1 MSEYKILKPKN
12 EITISGLYSLHYFQ
26 FASGYVFNG
35 EKHDFWELAYI
46 DQGEAEIGAGQDVFQ
61 LYPGQ
66 LIFHKPNEF
75 HTIWANFAKG
85 TNIFVVSFRCASPAM
100 REFQGK
106 QYTLLSAQRLL
117 LSRIIAEGQ
126 RAFGPVLDISDQ
138 KQLFLIPTAPR
149 GGVQMIILYLTQLL
163 LDLLRTRQ
171 PSSAGP
177 IRPRVTEE
185 EDFSV
190 YFDRA
195 RDLMA
200 SRLDG
205 TLRFAQVCREAGL
218 SATVFKERFRR
229 YAGITVMDYY
239 RRLRID
245 EARRQLRS
253 GLKNIA
259 QVADELGYSSAGA
272 FSRQFK
278 RVMKLTP
285 SEYCSSV
292 RQ

>member
-1 MSEYKILKPKN
+1 MSDYQMLKLKN
-12 EITISGLYSLHYFQ
+12 EITIRGLYSLHYFQ
-26 FASGYVFNG
+26 FASGYLFNG
-35 EKHDFWELAYI
+35 EQHDFWEIAYL
-46 DQGEAEIGAGQDVFQ
+46 DHGEAEIGAGTEVFQ
-61 LYPGQ
+61 LNMGQ

-75 HTIWANFAKG
+75 HTIWANYAKG
-85 TNIFVVSFRCASPAM
+85 TNIFVISFACSSPAM
-100 REFQGK
+100 REFRNK
-106 QYTLLSAQRLL
+106 QYTLLPSQRRLI
-117 LSRIIAEGQ
+117 SYMIAEGQ
-126 RAFGPVLDISDQ
+126 RVFGPVLDISDQ
-138 KQLFLIPTAPR
+138 KQLFLLDTAPR
-149 GGVQMIILYLTQLL
+149 GGVQMIVLYLTQLL
-163 LDLLRTRQ
+163 LELLRTQ
-171 PSSAGP
+171 QASPACP
-177 IRPRVTEE
+177 VPAHITEE
-185 EDFSV
+185 EDFTV
-190 YFDRA
+190 YFEHTRE
-195 RDLMA
+195 LMA
-200 SRLDG
+200 AHPDG